1 MSRMIRIAATG
12 AALSLLA
19 GLAPA
24 TAHHTFAMFDLKKE
38 QSLTGTVKG
47 FEWTNPHTWI
57 HLDVAAPDGSVS
69 TYSVEGQSPNF
80 WSRRGWSKHTVKPG
94 DKVTVV
100 IRPLKDGS
108 KGGMFVRM
116 TLPSGEVKEMAG
128 AAVD

>member
-1 MSRMIRIAATG
+1 MSAMIRIAAAG
-12 AALSLLA
+12 AALALA
-19 GLAPA
+19 AGFPA
-24 TAHHTFAMFDLKKE
+24 AAHHSFAMFDLKKE
-38 QSLTGTVKG
+38 QSLTGTVKA

-57 HLDVAAPDGSVS
+57 HVDVPQADGTVG

-80 WSRRGWSKHTVKPG
+80 WSRRGWSKNTVKPG

-116 TLPSGEVKEMAG
+116 TLPTGEVKEMGG
-128 AAVD
+128 AASD